1 MGLDFH
7 PIRNSGERS
16 SQGRAVQA
24 LFGAHFPRLF
34 AYTRS
39 CVRDDA
45 AAGQIVAE
53 AFCRA
58 FARHPDAPDG
68 DLRLAL
74 FAAARRLCA
83 AATTA
88 HAQVDDPLSAREREV
103 LSLLFE
109 AQLSRGEIGRLLRM
123 KEQAVNFA
131 LLRGLRKLRASV
143 SPATVAAYL
152 RLA

>member
-1 MGLDFH
+1 MGLNF
-7 PIRNSGERS
+7 PLNGKSGDRS
-16 SQGRAVQA
+16 SQERAVQA

-58 FARHPDAPDG
+58 FARLPDASD
-68 DLRLAL
+68 DELRLAL
-74 FAAARRLCA
+74 FADARQLCA
-83 AATTA
+83 AATTRGEQA
-88 HAQVDDPLSAREREV
+88 GDPLSAREREV
-103 LSLLFE
+103 LALLFE
-109 AQLSRGEIGRLLRM
+109 AQLSRREIGRLLRM
-123 KEQAVNFA
+123 KEQAVNCA